1 MLCSIS
7 YVQALWRQN
16 FTNFGNTNRNILVED
31 LQGFFA
37 STRENDV
44 HVHELHIWHL
54 HKIKTWVQVEFSNI
68 EFDTLFLKIEL
79 EKKDYFSIYKYFVLQ
94 DQLHGVVYICIFI

>member
-1 MLCSIS
+1 MFKFYEGKIS
-7 YVQALWRQN
+7 QIGDTY
-16 FTNFGNTNRNILVED
+16 RNILVED

-37 STRENDV
+37 STQENDV

-68 EFDTLFLKIEL
+68 EFDTLFFEVEL
-79 EKKDYFSIYKYFVLQ
+79 EKMIFFSL
-94 DQLHGVVYICIFI
+94 